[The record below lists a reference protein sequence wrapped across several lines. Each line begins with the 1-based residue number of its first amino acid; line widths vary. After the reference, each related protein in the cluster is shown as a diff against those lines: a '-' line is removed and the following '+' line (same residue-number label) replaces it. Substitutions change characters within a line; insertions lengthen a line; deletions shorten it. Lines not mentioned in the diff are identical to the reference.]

1 MAFNNWKYIRLAKRE
16 TSNKKRK
23 LELEEKNEIVSNEL
37 IQPMSLNPVP
47 MQECEPVEIKN

>member
-1 MAFNNWKYIRLAKRE
+1 
-16 TSNKKRK
+16 